1 MALSQDFID
10 AEQTAERR
18 PAELYHLWQTGLT
31 DEYFTSGD
39 VAVVYDGNT
48 YEPATIQRSNFRH
61 TMTVEPA
68 QVTITFVDVSNRLQE
83 FINRSIVAPVWIEIM
98 KLHRDMNPFE
108 VNKTFVGRIKT
119 VSFDGLAGKV
129 TCTSLK
135 GLLKKVCP
143 KYRYQPTCNHHLY
156 SDECGLDKDD
166 YDYSGI
172 VSAISTDGL
181 YFESD
186 AVKTAMDGD
195 GVSTQNWTR
204 FGFATYN
211 GYNRVIAR
219 QNGNAFYLR
228 YKIPGMEAGHTVT
241 VYAGC
246 DGLRSTCYDKFNN
259 IANFLGFAEVP
270 WDNPVTTVLK

>member
-1 MALSQDFID
+1 MVSQNFID
-10 AEQTAERR
+10 SEQTAERR

-61 TMTVEPA
+61 TMTIEAA
-68 QVTITFVDVSNRLQE
+68 QVTITFVNVSDRLEE
-83 FINRSIVAPVWIEIM
+83 FRDQAVVATVWIEIM
-98 KLHRDMNPFE
+98 KIHRDINPIE
-108 VNKTFVGRIKT
+108 VNKKFVGRIKT
-119 VSFDGLAGKV
+119 VSFDGKACKAS
-129 TCTSLK
+129 CISLK
-135 GLLKKVCP
+135 GLFKKLCP

-156 SDECGLDKDD
+156 STECGLDRTNFN
-166 YDYSGI
+166 YSGV
-172 VSAISTDGL
+172 VSVLSTDGL

-186 AVKTAMDGD
+186 EIKAAMDLA

-204 FGFATYN
+204 FGYASYG
-211 GYNRVIAR
+211 GYDRVIAR
-219 QNGNAFYLR
+219 QNGNEFYLR
-228 YKIPGMEAGHTVT
+228 YKIPGMLAGNTVN

-246 DGLRSTCYDKFNN
+246 DGLRQTCYDKFNN
-259 IANFLGFAEVP
+259 ISQFLGFADVP